1 MAKSA
6 DGFSQSSRTKFC
18 LLSLGSE
25 ERVLGVITPQIISEQ
40 WDWRRVF
47 ECVTNGYNQIRCDID
62 PVMGGGSFPRLYP
75 VMPQTPLSQALLPW
89 LQPAS
94 HATWIEQ
101 SLPSANPA
109 INTLCSRKY
118 RITLHSCVLAE
129 HGLAQPDK
137 QEVLALIA
145 ALFAHYLAASVK
157 LGQFGLYVPHDVE
170 RKTRELNGSMI
181 ETQLVHIALK
191 GFERPLSHLSQEILD
206 AMRQPITGEVA
217 SETDGSA
224 AALVTWLVDPSVHLQ
239 LLVCAVKITFAAMH
253 PKFEVALGLGLIA
266 KAL

>member
-1 MAKSA
+1 MDEAFEHLVRWQNQPMDLAKQATLS
-6 DGFSQSSRTKFC
+6 FC

-25 ERVLGVITPQIISEQ
+25 ERVLGVISHQIISEQ

-47 ECVTNGYNQIRCDID
+47 ECVTNGYNQIACDID
-62 PVMGGGSFPRLYP
+62 PVMEGEDLSLGFTP

-101 SLPSANPA
+101 SLPSANSA

-118 RITLHSCVLAE
+118 RIALHSSVLAE

-145 ALFAHYLAASVK
+145 ALFARYLAASAK
-157 LGQFGLYVPHDVE
+157 LGQFELYVPHDVE

-181 ETQLVHIALK
+181 ESQLVHIALK
-191 GFERPLSHLSQEILD
+191 GFERPLSQLSQEILD
-206 AMRQPITGEVA
+206 AMRQR
-217 SETDGSA
+217 
-224 AALVTWLVDPSVHLQ
+224 
-239 LLVCAVKITFAAMH
+239 
-253 PKFEVALGLGLIA
+253 
-266 KAL
+266 